1 MPFTFE
7 GRRIAEGQGNDGR
20 LHDLSLRVGA
30 LTASVNSIGETSVLT
45 RTELKREAELI
56 RKAIDGLASE
66 MSKEFERA
74 DSRIDRLEITIAE
87 QAAEARGV
95 RKAMRWGAAALTA
108 LGSALGWVMA
118 TWGSAIT
125 SALGFGG
132 PLNGGK

>member
-20 LHDLSLRVGA
+20 LHDLSLRVGE
-30 LTASVNSIGETSVLT
+30 LTASVKSLGDSSALT

-66 MSKEFERA
+66 MSKEFEGA
-74 DSRIDRLEITIAE
+74 DSRIDRLEITLAE